1 MFYLTIFIILAI
13 VGLLNLQFTD
23 KLFRQ
28 LSLPTVTLLLIGIAG
43 LRYETGGDWDVY
55 TRLFNGFPTLEQIL
69 LQPSL
74 IHNRHAEEAFLL
86 LGSIIRQFGGSVQVL
101 FFVVSALNLTLIA
114 ATLPR
119 YTKYPIIA
127 LLAYYSILYFNL
139 EMIYIRQAT
148 AVALCFYALHYVEQ
162 KRIVPYMLMVL
173 LACLF
178 HRVAV
183 VMIPVYFIIDKRL
196 PSWIYLTVVGV
207 GAAIMF
213 AGIPW
218 IKEIFMTVASWLGEK
233 YTRKA
238 EMYTTSDKF
247 AVTRILSIGY
257 YLNLLLFAGLLF
269 FKRQIDKH
277 PYGTIHL
284 NMFCIS
290 LCLYYYCFELV
301 EVSNRMRLF
310 FLISIIVLLPLILE
324 ALSCFANRL
333 PVYLVVVAYCFSFS
347 AAIFLEKPQ
356 AIAYNPYQNYI
367 DFKYNPRP
375 SDGKKRLEKSHE
387 YFRNE
392 RKH

>member
-1 MFYLTIFIILAI
+1 
-13 VGLLNLQFTD
+13 
-23 KLFRQ
+23 
-28 LSLPTVTLLLIGIAG
+28 
-43 LRYETGGDWDVY
+43 
-55 TRLFNGFPTLEQIL
+55 
-69 LQPSL
+69 
-74 IHNRHAEEAFLL
+74 
-86 LGSIIRQFGGSVQVL
+86 
-101 FFVVSALNLTLIA
+101 
-114 ATLPR
+114 
-119 YTKYPIIA
+119 
-127 LLAYYSILYFNL
+127 
-139 EMIYIRQAT
+139 
-148 AVALCFYALHYVEQ
+148 
-162 KRIVPYMLMVL
+162 
-173 LACLF
+173 
-178 HRVAV
+178 
-183 VMIPVYFIIDKRL
+183 
-196 PSWIYLTVVGV
+196 
-207 GAAIMF
+207 
-213 AGIPW
+213 
-218 IKEIFMTVASWLGEK
+218 MTVASWLGEK

-269 FKRQIDKH
+269 FKRQIDEH

-375 SDGKKRLEKSHE
+375 SDGKERLEKSHE

>member
-1 MFYLTIFIILAI
+1 MFYLTVFVILAI

-28 LSLPTVTLLLIGIAG
+28 LSLPAVTLLLICIAG

-55 TRLFNGFPTLEQIL
+55 TRLFNGFPTFEQIL
-69 LQPSL
+69 WQPKL
-74 IHNRHAEEAFLL
+74 LYNRHTEEAFLL

-101 FFVVSALNLTLIA
+101 FFVVTALNLTLIA
-114 ATLPR
+114 SALPR

-173 LACLF
+173 AACLF

-183 VMIPVYFIIDKRL
+183 VMFPVYFFIDKRL
-196 PSWIYLTVVGV
+196 PAWVYLTVVGI
-207 GAAIMF
+207 GAAVML

-233 YTRKA
+233 YTDKA

-247 AVTRILSIGY
+247 AVNRVLSIGFV
-257 YLNLLLFAGLLF
+257 LNLLLFAGLLF
-269 FKRQIDKH
+269 FKRQIDEH
-277 PYGTIHL
+277 RYGTIHL
-284 NMFCIS
+284 NMFFIS

-310 FLISIIVLLPLILE
+310 FLISIIVLLPLMLE
-324 ALSCFANRL
+324 SLSCFANRL
-333 PVYLVVVAYCFSFS
+333 PVYLMVVAYCFSFS
-347 AAIFLEKPQ
+347 AHIFMEKPQ
-356 AIAYNPYQNYI
+356 AAAYNPYQNYI
-367 DFKYNPRP
+367 DYQLNPRP
-375 SDGKKRLEKSHE
+375 SDGKARLERSHKA
-387 YFRNE
+387 FNKE
-392 RKH
+392 RKR